1 VVPGEPLRAIRVFIV
16 RDGDGHGVDPATVA
30 VTDRLKKEPASA

>member
-16 RDGDGHGVDPATVA
+16 WDGDGVDPAKVA